1 MPDTAQ
7 VFAGVHD
14 TPVYTNIVFNK
25 PLRIWVAVPT
35 VIGAVTTALAAVL
48 NLASGHA
55 LAILIA
61 GAALTGLA
69 AGVGALVPRTRPNLG
84 FRLRAM
90 HRTWRPRLQNSTDT
104 AILARPDQLT
114 DNLWFAANGS
124 VYAGYLLSGLPYHL
138 LSLRQR
144 TAVADLHTLLAR
156 ELPADSWLYGLAVPQ
171 DQRQLLRAMVH
182 GHRDRH
188 AWVNSCAQL
197 APELAARAPAT
208 RLFWLMVPVDAGRAG
223 HSPVGQTTRLKD
235 WIAGRDKDSD
245 ASLRAYAELGA
256 DIAGAI
262 PEEFAA
268 TPVTAEMS
276 AWFWRHNTALGAY
289 SQPLP
294 LSRQPDRAMQ
304 RIDGSTLPV
313 ATFDEG
319 NQAHRPT
326 RPGLFNGLPSRRKLV
341 RVHSTD
347 PAASDSFHAILP
359 VVDAPEG
366 GIVFPG
372 SEFLSALDDLD
383 TGADFDFAINL
394 TAQPRELEF
403 ARNDRARGNVD
414 DQYDH
419 RGDVRNG
426 YAELRCTERKL
437 AEYNRLLST
446 NIDEQPIAA
455 AFFIHVG
462 ATDPRTLDHS
472 VKRLREELTQ
482 SGQIVIRHYRG
493 AQTRLWSVFNPGI
506 AQHHSGTDQFSHPT
520 TASKWSR
527 FVPLISTQLGNAT
540 GMLLGVNEST
550 VNRSAVLLDL
560 PGTARRNRNPCL
572 VCAGAPGYGKSYAA
586 KRIVRAE
593 IQRGAQAFVVDPDD
607 YGEWS
612 KALADIPN
620 TAVIDMAGHNFG
632 CDPLRIFPPHVA
644 GSYWLDYMIPM
655 LGLDP
660 RSTAVAQLR
669 TLLTTEV
676 REQQRITSTASLMTH
691 LEMAIGDHRTGARDV
706 VALADDL
713 RTILVALQSWSSYDF
728 TQAIFDDT
736 LPVPDLARLDV
747 TIWQTGSLD
756 LPDAEEMTTPHLYAN
771 LSDRQRASVA
781 IYGMLVRLARV
792 TFFTEERR
800 FGLIVLEEAGA
811 LLNSRAGARDAHLIS
826 RRARKHYTG
835 MLLITQN
842 PLRDLAL
849 MGAEFI
855 TQQLI
860 VPFEDETLARSVATK
875 LGLPLDDYPEFAEY
889 FLAQPPTQQ
898 LRDPAA
904 FDVDRTDNQTHGGD
918 RGELERRA
926 FLVDEF
932 RRRGPIRVLGEPD
945 PRLHHAYDT
954 TPGQDNA

>member
-1 MPDTAQ
+1 MTDTAQ
-7 VFAGVHD
+7 VFTGVHD
-14 TPVYTNIVFNK
+14 TPVYTNVVFNK
-25 PLRIWVAVPT
+25 PLRIWVAIPA
-35 VIGAVTTALAAVL
+35 VIGTVSTALLTVL

-55 LAILIA
+55 LAILI
-61 GAALTGLA
+61 GGLTLTGLGS
-69 AGVGALVPRTRPNLG
+69 GVGALVPRTRPNLA
-84 FRLRAM
+84 FRVRAA
-90 HRTWRPRLQNSTDT
+90 RRALLPRRQSSTDT
-104 AILARPDQLT
+104 PILARPEHLA
-114 DNLWFAANGS
+114 DNLWFAANGA
-124 VYAGYLLSGLPYHL
+124 VYAGYLLCGLPYHL
-138 LSLRQR
+138 QSLRQR
-144 TAVADLHTLLAR
+144 TAVADLHTLLVR

-182 GHRDRH
+182 GHRDSQ
-188 AWVNSCAQL
+188 AWVSSCAQL
-197 APELAARAPAT
+197 SSELAERAPAT
-208 RLFWLMVPVDAGRAG
+208 RVYWLMVPVDAGRAG
-223 HSPVGQTTRLKD
+223 HSPAGQATRLKD

-245 ASLRAYAELGA
+245 DSRRAYSELGA
-256 DIAGAI
+256 DIASAL
-262 PEEFAA
+262 PEEFAVM
-268 TPVTAEMS
+268 PVTVEMS
-276 AWFWRHNTALGAY
+276 EWFWRHNISLGAR

-294 LSRQPDRAMQ
+294 TRRQPCGTKR
-304 RIDGSTLPV
+304 RVDGSTLPV

-319 NQAHRPT
+319 DQAHRPA
-326 RPGLFNGLPSRRKLV
+326 RPGIFNVLPSWRKLV
-341 RVHSTD
+341 RIESAD
-347 PAASDSFHAILP
+347 PAVPNSYHAILP

-372 SEFLSALDDLD
+372 SEFLSALDDLT
-383 TGADFDFAINL
+383 TGGDFDFAINL
-394 TAQPRELEF
+394 TARPRELEF

-426 YAELRCTERKL
+426 YIELRCTERKL
-437 AEYNRLLST
+437 AEYNRLLSA
-446 NIDEQPIAA
+446 NIDEQPLSA

-462 ATDPRTLDHS
+462 AAEPRILDQS

-493 AQTRLWSVFNPGI
+493 AQTRLWSVFNPGV
-506 AQHHSGTDQFSHPT
+506 AQHHSGTDQFGHAT

-550 VNRSAVLLDL
+550 AIHSAVLLDL
-560 PGTARRNRNPCL
+560 SGTARRNRNPCL

-593 IQRGAQAFVVDPDD
+593 IQRGAQAFIVDPDD
-607 YGEWS
+607 YGEWA
-612 KALADIPN
+612 KALADMPH
-620 TAVIDMAGHNFG
+620 TAVIDMAGDSFG
-632 CDPLRIFPPHVA
+632 CDPLRIFPARLA

-669 TLLTTEV
+669 TLLTQESRGERGINTTAALIEHLNNLTA
-676 REQQRITSTASLMTH
+676 REDAQPEAVVEDLRPVM
-691 LEMAIGDHRTGARDV
+691 
-706 VALADDL
+706 VALK
-713 RTILVALQSWSSYDF
+713 SWASYDF

-736 LPVPDLARLDV
+736 LPVPDLDRLDV

-792 TFFTEERR
+792 TFFNNQYR

-811 LLNSRAGARDAHLIS
+811 LLNSRTGARDAHLIS

-855 TQQLI
+855 TQQLV
-860 VPFEDETLARSVATK
+860 VPFEDEELARSVATK
-875 LGLPLDDYPEFAEY
+875 LGLPLDDYPEFTEY
-889 FLAQPPTQQ
+889 FLAQPPTRQ
-898 LRDPAA
+898 LRDPTA
-904 FDVDRTDNQTHGGD
+904 FDSGVNDDGQMGD
-918 RGELERRA
+918 IERGELGGRA

-932 RRRGPIRVLGEPD
+932 RRRGPIRVISEPD
-945 PRLHHAYDT
+945 RWLHRAYDT
-954 TPGQDNA
+954 TPAQGIA

>member
-1 MPDTAQ
+1 MADTAQ

-25 PLRIWVAVPT
+25 PLRIWVAAPT
-35 VIGAVTTALAAVL
+35 VIGAVTTALVAVV
-48 NLASGHA
+48 NLASGHS
-55 LAILIA
+55 LAILIS
-61 GAALTGLA
+61 GLALTGLA
-69 AGVGALVPRTRPNLG
+69 AGAGALVPRTRPNLG
-84 FRLRAM
+84 FRLKAL
-90 HRTWRPRLQNSTDT
+90 HRSLRPRLQKSTDT
-104 AILARPDQLT
+104 AILARPDQLAE
-114 DNLWFAANGS
+114 NLWFAANGS
-124 VYAGYLLSGLPYHL
+124 VYAGYLLTGLPYHL
-138 LSLRQR
+138 QSLRQR
-144 TAVADLHTLLAR
+144 TAAADLHALLAR

-171 DQRQLLRAMVH
+171 DQRQLLRAMVQ
-182 GHRDRH
+182 GHRDRQ
-188 AWVNSCAQL
+188 AWVSSCAHL
-197 APELAARAPAT
+197 APELASRAPAT
-208 RLFWLMVPVDAGRAG
+208 RVFWLMVPVDAGRAG

-235 WIAGRDKDSD
+235 WIAGRDKDSE
-245 ASLRAYAELGA
+245 ASLHAYAELGA
-256 DIAGAI
+256 DIASAL

-268 TPVTAEMS
+268 APVNAEMS
-276 AWFWRHNTALGAY
+276 AWFWRHNVTLGVH

-294 LSRQPDRAMQ
+294 LNRQPARAER
-304 RIDGSTLPV
+304 RIDGCTLPIS
-313 ATFDEG
+313 TFDEG
-319 NQAHRPT
+319 DQTHRPT
-326 RPGLFNGLPSRRKLV
+326 RPGIFNALPSQRKLV
-341 RVHSTD
+341 RIHSAD
-347 PAASDSFHAILP
+347 PYVPDSYHAVLP

-403 ARNDRARGNVD
+403 ARNDRARGNVY

-426 YAELRCTERKL
+426 YTELRCTERKL
-437 AEYNRLLST
+437 AEYNRLLSN
-446 NIDEQPIAA
+446 NIDERPLSA

-462 ATDPRTLDHS
+462 AADARTLDHS

-482 SGQIVIRHYRG
+482 SGQIVIRQYRG
-493 AQTRLWSVFNPGI
+493 AQTRLWSVFNPGTP
-506 AQHHSGTDQFSHPT
+506 QHRSGTDQFSHPT

-527 FVPLISTQLGNAT
+527 FVPLISTQLGNAS
-540 GMLLGVNEST
+540 GMLLGVNESNA
-550 VNRSAVLLDL
+550 NRSAVLLDL

-593 IQRGAQAFVVDPDD
+593 IHRGAQVFIVDPDD

-620 TAVIDMAGHNFG
+620 AAVIDMAGHNFG
-632 CDPLRIFPPHVA
+632 CDPLRIFPARLA

-660 RSTAVAQLR
+660 RSAAVAHLR
-669 TLLTTEV
+669 TLLTPES
-676 REQQRITSTASLMTH
+676 RDRLGITSTASLIAYLASMNDGQDTH
-691 LEMAIGDHRTGARDV
+691 ENGSATF
-706 VALADDL
+706 ADDL
-713 RTILVALQSWSSYDF
+713 RTVLAALQSWATYDF

-736 LPVPDLARLDV
+736 LPVPDLTRLDV

-835 MLLITQN
+835 LLLITQN

-860 VPFEDETLARSVATK
+860 VPFEDEALARGVATK
-875 LGLPLDDYPEFAEY
+875 VGLPLEDYPEFTEY
-889 FLAQPPTQQ
+889 FLAQPPTEQ
-898 LRDPAA
+898 LRDPTA
-904 FDVDRTDNQTHGGD
+904 FDPDFTDSPVQVAH
-918 RGELERRA
+918 RGSLEGRA

-932 RRRGPIRVLGEPD
+932 RRRGPIRVIGEPD
-945 PRLHHAYDT
+945 PRLHRAYDT
-954 TPGQDNA
+954 TPGQDLS